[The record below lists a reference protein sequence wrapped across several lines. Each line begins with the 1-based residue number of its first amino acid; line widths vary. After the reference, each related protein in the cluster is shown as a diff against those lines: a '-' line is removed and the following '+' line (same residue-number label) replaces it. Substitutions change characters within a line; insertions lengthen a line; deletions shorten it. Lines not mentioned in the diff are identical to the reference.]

1 MDYWDIRLIRQ
12 ATTPC
17 AAVHAL
23 LVVALDRTLAQPYQS
38 HNTKET
44 TR

>member
-12 ATTPC
+12 AKPSR

-23 LVVALDRTLAQPYQS
+23 LRLPLVRTLAQPYDN
-38 HNTKET
+38 H
-44 TR
+44 